1 MAGFVFIRK
10 ISCLIKLFDIF
21 VMLVLDFATA
31 PSEET
36 LGAIGL
42 DYGVSYAMNFWDIFF
57 ELRRVKRN
65 FRFKSFD

>member
-1 MAGFVFIRK
+1 MAGSVIIRNF
-10 ISCLIKLFDIF
+10 CGLIKLLNIF

-31 PSEET
+31 PSEGT

>member
-1 MAGFVFIRK
+1 MRK
-10 ISCLIKLFDIF
+10 A
-21 VMLVLDFATA
+21 LV
-31 PSEET
+31 PSRLT